1 MIIMTLRQ
9 RNFALLWLGGL
20 ISQTGDWL
28 LIIGL
33 PVYVYTQTGSVL
45 ATSLTLITGFVP
57 ALLFGSLAGVLVDRW
72 DRKWTLIISNLLL
85 AIGLLPLLAVHSKE
99 SLWIVYIVL
108 FFKSTIE
115 QLVLPAENALLP
127 NLVSEDLLVSA
138 NALISISSN
147 TSRLAGAAL
156 GGLLLGLA
164 GLSGVTLLDVLSFLF
179 VSAMVVLITIPA
191 KSTPPKEEVPA
202 AATATWKHLVIE
214 WLEGLQLISRERTL
228 TILLIAFTLTGL
240 GEGIFGVL
248 LVVFVKQVLG
258 GGAVVYGTLLA
269 VQAVGSLIGGLVI
282 GQIGNRIPPLRLV
295 GLGLFA
301 FGFID
306 LLIIDI
312 PIFVRGLLIVFLLFI
327 LVGLPGT
334 GFLVRIQCIPS
345 DLRGRQNARTYLRGT
360 SGNEITPDTHRHGS
374 SRNTGRST
382 RTSAHAERAGQ
393 HVRTLRATGFVD
405 TLECNCKKAN
415 LAGCRINQANL
426 LIYTRYDPQVIQP
439 FIDSSMYISE
449 TLVFRILLGGP
460 SSTSHFVHSARLCL
474 TIV

>member
-334 GFLVRIQCIPS
+334 GFLVGFNASLQTFVE
-345 DLRGRQNARTYLRGT
+345 DKMRGRIFGALLAMRSLLTLIGMVVAGTLGDRLGPVLMLNAQG
-360 SGNEITPDTHRHGS
+360 
-374 SRNTGRST
+374 
-382 RTSAHAERAGQ
+382 
-393 HVRTLRATGFVD
+393 
-405 TLECNCKKAN
+405 
-415 LAGCRINQANL
+415 
-426 LIYTRYDPQVIQP
+426 
-439 FIDSSMYISE
+439 SMYVLSGLLVLLTLWNVIARKQTSQDAESIKPIS
-449 TLVFRILLGGP
+449 
-460 SSTSHFVHSARLCL
+460 
-474 TIV
+474 